1 MFHTFFVY
9 VLYKSLIFLH
19 RRQFRDAYCR
29 KIRQSHLFVVQNPR
43 VDKAR
48 EKLYTQFIVI
58 DYVGGFIMRLEHL
71 RYLLEIDRCHSINKA
86 AQNLFIAHSTLS
98 YILQNIEND
107 LGYLIFER
115 SKQGVMPTAQGQKIL
130 KDIQT
135 ISNLVDTWTLTAE
148 QQPAISGHVHITNLP
163 IFSRIFRLG
172 LFVRLQEQYPDLHLH
187 FHEAQLTSLEELF
200 SLLKKSTS
208 RIFLGPLTEEE
219 QHTFETRFAD
229 DAVWNY
235 CCINVDTMA
244 LFVSGN
250 NPFAQRKYL
259 QPEELHALPMLF
271 YPNVDKK
278 FGYHA
283 ILKYFSATQTYTMS
297 TSDLILNMVADD
309 ACTALASRLLLSDSP
324 LFKNGQI
331 IQLPIA
337 GYPMS
342 MIYYLL
348 FPAEAQISTAE
359 KIVVSAIQEAF
370 AQLEEKFLNC

>member
-1 MFHTFFVY
+1 
-9 VLYKSLIFLH
+9 
-19 RRQFRDAYCR
+19 
-29 KIRQSHLFVVQNPR
+29 
-43 VDKAR
+43 
-48 EKLYTQFIVI
+48 
-58 DYVGGFIMRLEHL
+58 
-71 RYLLEIDRCHSINKA
+71 
-86 AQNLFIAHSTLS
+86 
-98 YILQNIEND
+98 
-107 LGYLIFER
+107 
-115 SKQGVMPTAQGQKIL
+115 
-130 KDIQT
+130 
-135 ISNLVDTWTLTAE
+135 
-148 QQPAISGHVHITNLP
+148 
-163 IFSRIFRLG
+163 
-172 LFVRLQEQYPDLHLH
+172 
-187 FHEAQLTSLEELF
+187 
-200 SLLKKSTS
+200 
-208 RIFLGPLTEEE
+208 
-219 QHTFETRFAD
+219 
-229 DAVWNY
+229 
-235 CCINVDTMA
+235 MA

-259 QPEELHALPMLF
+259 QPEELHALPLLF

-324 LFKNGQI
+324 LLKNGQI

-370 AQLEEKFLNC
+370 AQLEEKIFKLLANNNDVSHQPYLSRKLIQNVELDYLCNTKPPAARL